1 MKLLKIKV
9 KDVKTLGGPYLKYN
23 DLFSNRRISKYI
35 YYNLFDGIYLYMSL
49 WISALIKEV
58 EELSLTHWAL
68 ACGKAAKKR
77 A

>member
-1 MKLLKIKV
+1 MTGMKDIFS
-9 KDVKTLGGPYLKYN
+9 D

-58 EELSLTHWAL
+58 EELSLTH
-68 ACGKAAKKR
+68 
-77 A
+77 